1 MLSTAK
7 SGISYCPRRMKMARL
22 PVLVLPFFA
31 VVIVFATWLVT
42 ALIDQAHL
50 RSAYQ
55 VWQENETFAAATLAL
70 LAAMYAARPVYL
82 QVRAQSVQ
90 AALDL
95 LHRTEH
101 DTAACITTRNMLFD
115 LRRAS
120 VRLAG
125 EVDAY
130 ATAPSLTARD
140 ALDLKDALDVFV
152 SISPRDFKAMAE
164 RPTSEE
170 ADNTKIVALCAVLAI
185 AQKIAAGIL
194 SRQDEGTVAQD
205 IVAQER
211 DFISAK
217 LAGLFGLSTEIAEDL
232 ERQEVEMRARA
243 KQLRRAADEIMDGV

>member
-1 MLSTAK
+1 VTITFYPAATLSTAN
-7 SGISYCPRRMKMARL
+7 SRIRYCFRRMKTARFPL
-22 PVLVLPFFA
+22 LVLPFFA
-31 VVIVFATWLVT
+31 VVIVFVTWFVMG
-42 ALIDQAHL
+42 LIDQAHL

-70 LAAMYAARPVYL
+70 LAAMYAARPAYL

-90 AALDL
+90 AALYL

-115 LRRAS
+115 LRRAA

-125 EVDAY
+125 EIDAY
-130 ATAPSLTARD
+130 ASAPSLTARD

-170 ADNTKIVALCAVLAI
+170 ADRTKIVALCSVLAI
-185 AQKIAAGIL
+185 AQNVAAGIL
-194 SRQDEGTVAQD
+194 ARQDEGAVA
-205 IVAQER
+205 
-211 DFISAK
+211 
-217 LAGLFGLSTEIAEDL
+217 
-232 ERQEVEMRARA
+232 
-243 KQLRRAADEIMDGV
+243 